1 MAETQRVSPSR
12 PPRTDYTGPRRL
24 PADATQDLRPQSPSD
39 PPAVPERTPLRAS
52 IQPLTPSEKRLRGV
66 LLLGLISTAAVLLVK
81 GPALPRADV
90 LLGSTVLFAG
100 LSLLVVITLCR
111 R

>member
-1 MAETQRVSPSR
+1 M
-12 PPRTDYTGPRRL
+12 
-24 PADATQDLRPQSPSD
+24 
-39 PPAVPERTPLRAS
+39 
-52 IQPLTPSEKRLRGV
+52 
-66 LLLGLISTAAVLLVK
+66 LLLGMASTAAVLLAK

-100 LSLLVVITLCR
+100 LSLLVVMGLCR